1 MAADELFE
9 SSTRSSGD
17 LTGVFE
23 HDGDVGYFYL
33 YETAGGEGRKVIDA
47 IRVLSGDSDFGQ
59 EDIAVRWD
67 GTETRV
73 ALFIRNQAWA
83 VFDTRTGAKYGGAY
97 RVGSK
102 IELPPE
108 ITDSF
113 A

>member
-23 HDGDVGYFYL
+23 YDGDVGYFYL
-33 YETAGGEGRKVIDA
+33 YETAGGEGRKITGA
-47 IRVLSGDSDFGQ
+47 IRVLAGEPDFGQ
-59 EDIAVRWD
+59 GDLAIRWD

-73 ALFIRNQAWA
+73 ALFIRSQPWA

-97 RVGSK
+97 RVGSQT
-102 IELPPE
+102 ELPPE